1 MFVFLQKHMYM
12 RMVSLCDLHLQGS
25 VIHMPTSYMS
35 LHATQFFMP
44 VDDYHD
50 EFSNKPKF
58 QSSDEEVCRFVIM
71 LI

>member
-1 MFVFLQKHMYM
+1 MFVLLQKHMYM

-44 VDDYHD
+44 TDDYHD
-50 EFSNKPKF
+50 ELSNKPKF
-58 QSSDEEVCRFVIM
+58 KSSDEEVCRFVIM
-71 LI
+71 MI

>member
-1 MFVFLQKHMYM
+1 MFVLLQKHMYM

-44 VDDYHD
+44 AMTIMMNSLISPN
-50 EFSNKPKF
+50 SNLLMRRYA
-58 QSSDEEVCRFVIM
+58 D
-71 LI
+71 L

>member
-1 MFVFLQKHMYM
+1 MFVLLQKHMYM
-12 RMVSLCDLHLQGS
+12 RMVSLQGS

-44 VDDYHD
+44 ADDYHD
-50 EFSNKPKF
+50 EFSDKPKF
-58 QSSDEEVCRFVIM
+58 QSFDEEVCRFVIM